1 MLEDKSRLKEI
12 RISGYKSLGTDVQ
25 PISLELSNLNIIIG
39 ANGTGKSNFISFFQM
54 LANIMTGALQIYV
67 GKNGTSESLLQFGAK
82 KTKMISASLT
92 FENRNFVDTYDFSL
106 VKAVNDTLI
115 FAEEAITA
123 WEKGTAQIN
132 RSEFCSGQK
141 ESFLITGEASHKSEQ
156 VVRGMLSGCR
166 TFQFHDT
173 SQEAHIRNAANIDN
187 NRFLMSDGGNV
198 AAYLYMLKMRYGKY
212 YNRIVD
218 HVRYVMPSFH
228 DFFLEPQIL
237 NSQWIKLQWRE
248 KGNNEY
254 VFGPEHFSDGTLR
267 FIALATLFLQPPEL
281 LPQVIFVDEPELGLH
296 PQAVDVLASMVQK
309 ATENTQV
316 IMATQ
321 SPRLLDSFDY
331 KDVIVAEKDSE
342 TGCTVL
348 KRLHEEDVKIWL
360 EDYSLSQVWEKN
372 IIGGQ
377 P

>member
-1 MLEDKSRLKEI
+1 MLQIL
-12 RISGYKSLGTDVQ
+12 
-25 PISLELSNLNIIIG
+25 III
-39 ANGTGKSNFISFFQM
+39 
-54 LANIMTGALQIYV
+54 V
-67 GKNGTSESLLQFGAK
+67 
-82 KTKMISASLT
+82 
-92 FENRNFVDTYDFSL
+92 
-106 VKAVNDTLI
+106 
-115 FAEEAITA
+115 
-123 WEKGTAQIN
+123 
-132 RSEFCSGQK
+132 
-141 ESFLITGEASHKSEQ
+141 
-156 VVRGMLSGCR
+156 
-166 TFQFHDT
+166 
-173 SQEAHIRNAANIDN
+173 
-187 NRFLMSDGGNV
+187 
-198 AAYLYMLKMRYGKY
+198 
-212 YNRIVD
+212 
-218 HVRYVMPSFH
+218 
-228 DFFLEPQIL
+228 
-237 NSQWIKLQWRE
+237 
-248 KGNNEY
+248 
-254 VFGPEHFSDGTLR
+254 
-267 FIALATLFLQPPEL
+267 

>member
-1 MLEDKSRLKEI
+1 MGKKSRLKEI
-12 RISGYKSLGTDVQ
+12 KISGYKSLGTDMQ
-25 PISLELSNLNIIIG
+25 PIHLKMDMLNIIIG
-39 ANGTGKSNFISFFQM
+39 ANGAGKSNFISFFQM
-54 LANIMTGALQIYV
+54 LANMMTSALQIYV
-67 GKNGTSESLLQFGAK
+67 GKSGTSESLLQFGSK

-92 FENRNFVDTYDFSL
+92 FQNNKFTNTYEFSL

-115 FAEEAITA
+115 FAEEIISDGNHKYGLGSGHRESLLLTEQATHASEKAVKAI
-123 WEKGTAQIN
+123 
-132 RSEFCSGQK
+132 
-141 ESFLITGEASHKSEQ
+141 L
-156 VVRGMLSGCR
+156 LGCK

-173 SQEAHIRNAANIDN
+173 SSEAHIRNAANIEN
-187 NRFLMSDGGNV
+187 NHFLMSDGGNV
-198 AAYLYMLKMRYGKY
+198 AAYLYMLKKNYEKY

-218 HVRYVMPSFH
+218 HVRYVMPSFY
-228 DFFLEPQIL
+228 DFFLEPQML
-237 NSQWIKLQWRE
+237 NPQWIKLQWME
-248 KGNNEY
+248 KGNSEY

-267 FIALATLFLQPPEL
+267 FIALATLLLQPPEL

-296 PQAVDVLASMVQK
+296 PQAIDVLASMIKK
-309 ATENTQV
+309 ATESTQV

-331 KDVIVAEKDSE
+331 KNVIVAEKDRE

-348 KRLHEEDVKIWL
+348 NRLKEDEIKMWL
-360 EDYSLSQVWEKN
+360 EDYSLSQIWDKN